1 MSSTNKTT
9 NYELSQFIGTD
20 KPAWLTDY
28 NADMSKID
36 AGVAAAQTTATG
48 ADGKATANTTAIGT
62 LANLTTTA
70 KTNLVAAI
78 NEVDTNAD
86 AAAGVAADAATSAN
100 TAYTTATGAA
110 QQVAALADYLTI
122 TAAAVATNKLVP
134 RAGTL
139 SDAGVSVAQNS
150 THSLGK
156 VYGYFNLTP
165 ATSGWQQV
173 TINYDTGIHPDS
185 SFDISCAGLS
195 NGNNEI
201 TLRFNTDGTI
211 QIIWYAPNTN
221 NCHVVLFPCLYFFVD
236 FGDVAPTA

>member
-36 AGVAAAQTTATG
+36 TGINTAQGVATG
-48 ADGKATANTTAIGT
+48 ADTKATANATAIGT
-62 LANLTTTA
+62 LANLTTEA
-70 KTNLVAAI
+70 KTSLVAAV

-86 AAAGVAADAATSAN
+86 AAAGTAASAAQTAN
-100 TAYTTATGAA
+100 TAYSRATAASEA
-110 QQVAALADYLTI
+110 VAALSNYLSI

-165 ATSGWQQV
+165 STAGWQMV

-195 NGNNEI
+195 NGVNEI

-211 QIIWYAPNTN
+211 QIIWYAASTAT
-221 NCHVVLFPCLYFFVD
+221 CHVVLFPCVYFFKD
-236 FGDVAPTA
+236 FGDTLES